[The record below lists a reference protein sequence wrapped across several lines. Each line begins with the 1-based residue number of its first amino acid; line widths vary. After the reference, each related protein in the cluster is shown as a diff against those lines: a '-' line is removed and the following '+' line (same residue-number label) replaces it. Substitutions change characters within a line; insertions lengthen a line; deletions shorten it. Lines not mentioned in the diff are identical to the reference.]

1 MEAQGFE
8 NSNSLMTKPKK
19 SDALGTEPISKLLV
33 KQAVPASIGILVMS
47 LNMIVDTIFV
57 GRWIGPLA
65 ISAIT
70 VVIPITF
77 FIGAIGLAIGIGGSS
92 VLSRALGSG
101 NNEKALQVFGN
112 QTTLT
117 FLVSGILA
125 ILGLVFQNYLIE
137 FFGADESFKEL
148 ALTYYRTVMYG
159 IVMLA
164 MCMMGNNV
172 IRAEGKPKF
181 AMYAMML
188 PAVGNIFMDYILI
201 NVFDF
206 GMEGAAWAT
215 FISYA
220 ICFAFILW
228 FFIAKSELRL
238 NWESFKLKRDIV
250 GEISSL
256 SSVTLA
262 RQAVISVLTILLNNL
277 LIVHGDALDVASYGI
292 ISRMLMFALFPVIGV
307 NQGFLP
313 IAGYNY
319 GAKKM
324 ERVRESINTSIK
336 YSGALALVIFAVI
349 MVFPADIVSIFVSD
363 KEGLSAETLAHNAEI
378 LSRTPSALRWVF
390 AATPIIVVQL
400 IGASYFQA
408 IGKAIPALLLSLTKQ
423 GFFLIPL
430 ILILPNFFGIVGVW
444 ISFPIADVLSTIVT
458 GYFLNKEVRKMKS
471 TVQVPDL

>member
-1 MEAQGFE
+1 MSQQKR
-8 NSNSLMTKPKK
+8 SNI
-19 SDALGTEPISKLLV
+19 LGTDSISKLLV
-33 KQAVPASIGILVMS
+33 RQAVPASIGILVMS

-70 VVIPITF
+70 VVIPVTF
-77 FIGAIGLAIGIGGSS
+77 FIGAIGLSIGIGGSS

-101 NNEKALQVFGN
+101 DDKKALRVFGN
-112 QTTLT
+112 QITLT
-117 FLVSGILA
+117 FLTSGILA
-125 ILGLVFQNYLIE
+125 ALGLVFQDYLIE
-137 FFGADESFKEL
+137 FFGADDSFKEL
-148 ALTYYRTVMYG
+148 ALIYYRIVMYG
-159 IVMLA
+159 IVMLS

-188 PAVGNIFMDYILI
+188 PAIGNIFMDYILI
-201 NVFDF
+201 NVLGY

-228 FFIAKSELRL
+228 FFIVKSELRL
-238 NWESFKLKRDIV
+238 KLSSFSLHKRIV
-250 GEISSL
+250 SEISSL
-256 SSVTLA
+256 SFVTLA
-262 RQAVISVLTILLNNL
+262 RQGTIAVLTILLNNV
-277 LIVHGDALDVASYGI
+277 LITVGDALDVASYGI

-319 GAKKM
+319 GAEKFA
-324 ERVRESINTSIK
+324 RVRESINTSIK
-336 YSGALALVIFAVI
+336 YSGALAVLIFAII
-349 MVFPADIVSIFVSD
+349 MIFAPNLVSIFISGND
-363 KEGLSAETLAHNAEI
+363 SLDAETIAHNNE
-378 LSRTPSALRWVF
+378 LLQRTPGALRWVF
-390 AATPIIVVQL
+390 AATPVIVVQL

-408 IGKAIPALLLSLTKQ
+408 IGKAVPALLLSLTKQ

-430 ILILPNFFGIVGVW
+430 ILILPSFFGVWGVW
-444 ISFPIADVLSTIVT
+444 ISFPIADVLSTVVT
-458 GYFLNKEVRKMKS
+458 GFYLNKEVKANLR
-471 TVQVPDL
+471 

>member
-1 MEAQGFE
+1 MKNRQSVE
-8 NSNSLMTKPKK
+8 
-19 SDALGTEPISKLLV
+19 LGTDSISSLLV

-70 VVIPITF
+70 VVIPVTF
-77 FIGAIGLAIGIGGSS
+77 FIGAIGLAVGIGGSS
-92 VLSRALGSG
+92 VLSRALGAK
-101 NNEKALQVFGN
+101 NYDKALRVFGN
-112 QTTLT
+112 QNTIT
-117 FLVSGILA
+117 FFTSGILA
-125 ILGLVFQNYLIE
+125 LLGLLFQNQLIE
-137 FFGADESFKEL
+137 FFGADESFKDL
-148 ALTYYRTVMYG
+148 ALTYYRIVLYG

-188 PAVGNIFMDYILI
+188 PAIGNIFMDYILI
-201 NVFDF
+201 KVLDM

-215 FISYA
+215 FISYG
-220 ICFAFILW
+220 ICFAFIAW
-228 FFIAKSELRL
+228 FFVVKSELRL
-238 NWESFKLKRDIV
+238 NLRSFILDRKIV
-250 GEISSL
+250 REINAL
-256 SSVTLA
+256 SFVTLA
-262 RQAVISVLTILLNNL
+262 RQGTIAVLTILLNNI
-277 LIVHGDALDVASYGI
+277 LITYGDALDVASYGI

-319 GAKKM
+319 GAKQFD
-324 ERVRESINTSIK
+324 RVKESINTSIK
-336 YSGALALVIFAVI
+336 YSGILALMIFAII
-349 MVFPADIVSIFVSD
+349 MLFPTEIVSVFISN
-363 KEGLSAETLAHNAEI
+363 SETLDAKTLADNEEI
-378 LSRTPSALRWVF
+378 FRRTPSALRWVF
-390 AATPIIVVQL
+390 AATPVIVVQL

-430 ILILPNFFGIVGVW
+430 LLILPPFLGVFGVW

-458 GYFLNKEVRKMKS
+458 GFFLNRAVKK
-471 TVQVPDL
+471 DLNTA

>member
-1 MEAQGFE
+1 MAKQRK
-8 NSNSLMTKPKK
+8 SNT
-19 SDALGTEPISKLLV
+19 LGTDSISSLLI

-77 FIGAIGLAIGIGGSS
+77 FIGAIGLAVGIGGSS
-92 VLSRALGSG
+92 VLSRALGAG
-101 NNEKALQVFGN
+101 NDSKALRVFGN
-112 QTTLT
+112 QVTLT
-117 FLVSGILA
+117 FLTSGLLA
-125 ILGLVFQNYLIE
+125 VFGLVFQDYLIE
-137 FFGADESFKEL
+137 FFGADDSFKDL
-148 ALTYYRTVMYG
+148 ALTYYRIVMYG

-164 MCMMGNNV
+164 LCMMGNNV

-188 PAVGNIFMDYILI
+188 PAIGNIFMDYILI
-201 NVFDF
+201 YVFDF

-215 FISYA
+215 FISYG
-220 ICFAFILW
+220 ICFLFILW
-228 FFIAKSELRL
+228 FFIFKSELRL
-238 NWESFKLKRDIV
+238 LPQSFILDTKIV
-250 GEISSL
+250 KEISSL
-256 SSVTLA
+256 SFVTLA
-262 RQAVISVLTILLNNL
+262 RQATISVLTILLNNT
-277 LIVHGDALDVASYGI
+277 LISYGDAIDVASYGI

-319 GAKKM
+319 GAKHFQ
-324 ERVRESINTSIK
+324 RVRESINTSIK
-336 YSGALALVIFAVI
+336 YSGMLALIIFAII
-349 MVFPADIVSIFVSD
+349 MVFAPDLVAIFISEKAGQDAQTV
-363 KEGLSAETLAHNAEI
+363 ANNAE
-378 LSRTPSALRWVF
+378 LLQRTPDALRWVF
-390 AATPIIVVQL
+390 AATPVIVIQL

-430 ILILPNFFGIVGVW
+430 VLVLPEFFGVWGVW
-444 ISFPIADVLSTIVT
+444 IAFPIADVLSTVVT
-458 GYFLNKEVRKMKS
+458 GYYLHREVKKN
-471 TVQVPDL
+471 LKGAE

>member
-1 MEAQGFE
+1 M
-8 NSNSLMTKPKK
+8 SSKK
-19 SDALGTEPISKLLV
+19 SSKLGTDPISKLLIQ
-33 KQAVPASIGILVMS
+33 QAVPASIGILVMS

-101 NNEKALQVFGN
+101 DDDKALRVFGN
-112 QTTLT
+112 QVTLT
-117 FLVSGILA
+117 FLSTAILA
-125 ILGLVFQNYLIE
+125 ILGLVFQNYLIQ
-137 FFGADESFKEL
+137 FFGADDSFKDL
-148 ALTYYRTVMYG
+148 ALTYYRIVMYG

-164 MCMMGNNV
+164 MVMMGNNV

-220 ICFAFILW
+220 VCFAFVLW
-228 FFIAKSELRL
+228 FFLVKSELRL
-238 NWESFKLKRDIV
+238 SLECFKLKTPIV
-250 GEISSL
+250 KEISGL

-262 RQAVISVLTILLNNL
+262 RQGVISVLAILINNV
-277 LIVHGDALDVASYGI
+277 LIVQGDALDVASYGI

-313 IAGYNY
+313 IAGFNY
-319 GAKKM
+319 GAEQFK
-324 ERVRESINTSIK
+324 RVRESINTSII
-336 YSGALALVIFAVI
+336 YSGGLALVIFALI
-349 MVFPADIVSIFVSD
+349 MIFPEPIVSIFISQKD
-363 KEGLSAETLAHNAEI
+363 TLDAETLAHNAEI
-378 LSRTPSALRWVF
+378 LERTPGALRWVF
-390 AATPIIVVQL
+390 AATPIIAIQL
-400 IGASYFQA
+400 IGSSYFQA
-408 IGKAIPALLLSLTKQ
+408 IGKAVPALLLSLTKQ

-430 ILILPNFFGIVGVW
+430 ILILPQFMGIFGVW
-444 ISFPIADVLSTIVT
+444 VAFPIADVLSTIVT
-458 GYFLNKEVRKMKS
+458 GYYLNKEVKE
-471 TVQVPDL
+471 TLV